1 MSGDAEI
8 EELTQRQHRL
18 VNNCQRDD
26 RDEEDSGKPINYFFM
41 YGCCVYKPN
50 IVEYI
55 GGRNAVIQRLVFRYS
70 PVCIHCQ
77 MHVYS
82 YSAK

>member
-8 EELTQRQHRL
+8 EELTERQD
-18 VNNCQRDD
+18 NNFQMDD

-41 YGCCVYKPN
+41 FGCCVYNPD

-55 GGRNAVIQRLVFRYS
+55 GGRNALIQLTLVFIYS

-77 MHVYS
+77 MYVYS
-82 YSAK
+82 YSAKQ

>member
-8 EELTQRQHRL
+8 EELTERQD
-18 VNNCQRDD
+18 NNFQMDD

-41 YGCCVYKPN
+41 FGCCVYNPD

-55 GGRNAVIQRLVFRYS
+55 GGRNAVIQLTLVFIYS
-70 PVCIHCQ
+70 PACIHCQ
-77 MHVYS
+77 MYVYS
-82 YSAK
+82 YSAKQ

>member
-8 EELTQRQHRL
+8 EELTQRQD
-18 VNNCQRDD
+18 NNFQKDDD

-41 YGCCVYKPN
+41 YGCCVCKPD

-77 MHVYS
+77 MYVYS
-82 YSAK
+82 YSAKQ